1 MSGSD
6 NIFRLE
12 LQVKNLPGAVTGSF
26 PIRLQSE
33 TGWREADALVLKEGN
48 GKWSGSAAE
57 NILRAEII
65 LSDEKGYGAKASL
78 PRRKSGCRKYRSPRE
93 RFRRPLKCGK
103 RRRQSEEREK

>member
-1 MSGSD
+1 MYQKEIIYLGLFHHDSREKNAGYLKVSGSD

-57 NILRAEII
+57 NIL
-65 LSDEKGYGAKASL
+65 
-78 PRRKSGCRKYRSPRE
+78 
-93 RFRRPLKCGK
+93 
-103 RRRQSEEREK
+103 